1 MSGAIP
7 EHDWKIFRQLH
18 GVWLDRYCTKVNKET
33 ERLLSR
39 SGLSP
44 HEQYLKVYR
53 FIHDKDRELGSAF
66 NDLRRST
73 ATFQIRVIKNL
84 GVITDEEL
92 SRFSESTQKV
102 LLEEWE

>member
-1 MSGAIP
+1 
-7 EHDWKIFRQLH
+7 
-18 GVWLDRYCTKVNKET
+18 
-33 ERLLSR
+33 LLSQ

-92 SRFSESTQKV
+92 SRFSEGTQKV